1 MNRRL
6 ALLAGT
12 AVAAGAAGAGV
23 AWWRTRTGSE
33 GGDGAAIWPMR
44 FDQPD
49 GNKLALAGL
58 RGKPLLLNFWA
69 TWCPPCV
76 SELPLIDR
84 FYREQQAGGWQVVG
98 LAVDNPVP
106 VREFLV
112 KRPVSFAIGL
122 AGVDGVALSRSL
134 GNTGGALPF
143 SVVFDRS
150 GGVAQ
155 RKLGIIQPEDLRRWV
170 TTIA

>member
-23 AWWRTRTGSE
+23 AWWRTRIDS

-49 GNKLALAGL
+49 GSHLTLASL

-76 SELPLIDR
+76 SELPLLDR
-84 FYREQQAGGWQVVG
+84 FYREQQARGWQVVG
-98 LAVDNPVP
+98 LAVDNLAP
-106 VREFLV
+106 VREFLT
-112 KRPVSFAIGL
+112 KRPVSFAVGL
-122 AGVDGVALSRSL
+122 AGLEGVALSRSL

-143 SVVFDRS
+143 SVVFDRR
-150 GGVAQ
+150 GGVVQ
-155 RKLGIIQPEDLRRWV
+155 RKLGVIHPEDLQRWV
-170 TTIA
+170 SNVT